1 MGRGKNQSEGKS
13 SYYKRNSRKEGKTTK
28 SVSESDHGRL
38 KSLFVRGM
46 NLFEKMYAECL
57 EQQVKKIISKAR
69 LPNTG
74 CIKNRTNLKSLSMSS
89 RLNSNLKNLDTSIK
103 LKGALRIYR
112 FKRFKMG
119 RAQNLDA

>member
-46 NLFEKMYAECL
+46 NLLEKNVRRMSGATSE
-57 EQQVKKIISKAR
+57 
-69 LPNTG
+69 
-74 CIKNRTNLKSLSMSS
+74 KNH
-89 RLNSNLKNLDTSIK
+89 
-103 LKGALRIYR
+103 
-112 FKRFKMG
+112 
-119 RAQNLDA
+119 